1 MKKFALKFSTLALA
15 LVLLLGLCP
24 MLLGAITTMAADAE
38 NEIVYKGETPQ
49 YTDPEYKDEATGEY
63 KVTPPMG
70 VYWADASIDHPDDY
84 TKIVGFTLSLKWTEP
99 GYYGGWAVTK
109 ENPMGILFTT
119 QGKHEP
125 SEYIIRFPGNTP
137 VFDLASK
144 SVKNLIVGSSGMEG
158 VIANQVSNAK
168 TYKLELGNTAEITY
182 EGTTAIFTD
191 GDPIMTILEYAGGF
205 EFFGIQWITGEP
217 EEKPEEPWDKVEVQN
232 YFDVATVS
240 HDKQNGNNYVDITIP
255 KTDQESYPV
264 VLWIHGG
271 GYITGTRKSVQLVNT
286 KDYLLAQGY
295 AFVSVE
301 YTLTEA
307 DTSTDP
313 ATYKKGGMPQM
324 LYDIKAAVRFLR
336 ANAETY
342 KLDTRYIAAMG
353 ESAGAGLALLMGTT
367 NGNAQHEDL
376 TMGNAEYSSEV
387 QTIVSFCGPSVF
399 SGEYK
404 LLMSAY
410 LGNFTKEDG
419 TKYTAEEIE
428 ELSVLWSPIDQVNSD
443 TPPMYL
449 SYSKSD
455 KTVTFDHYEKML
467 ESAQMF
473 MNEEDIKSV
482 IYTGEDPYPWLSGV
496 GDTTI
501 NDHVNVDIFDS
512 YTAYTTLAEWLNEQ
526 RDEVFASD
534 PGNKPNNPVDKPEGP
549 KNVNIG
555 LIVGLSIGGV
565 VIVAGAV
572 VAIIIIR
579 KKRRETK

>member
-1 MKKFALKFSTLALA
+1 MKKFALKLGTLALA
-15 LVLLLGLCP
+15 LVLFLGLCP
-24 MLLGAITTMAADAE
+24 MSFSSIASMAAE
-38 NEIVYKGETPQ
+38 NEIVYKGDTPE
-49 YTDPEYKDEATGEY
+49 YTDPEYKDEDTGEF
-63 KVTPPMG
+63 KVTPPMS

-99 GYYGGWAVTK
+99 GYYGGWATTK

-137 VFDLASK
+137 VYDLSSK

-168 TYKLELGNTAEITY
+168 TYKLELGDTAEITY
-182 EGTTAIFTD
+182 EGTTAIFTE

-205 EFFGIQWITGEP
+205 EFYGIEWITGEP
-217 EEKPEEPWDKVEVQN
+217 EERPEEPWDKVEVQN

-240 HDKQNGNNYVDITIP
+240 DDKQNGNNYVDITIP
-255 KTDQESYPV
+255 KTDKESYPV

-271 GYITGTRKSVQLVNT
+271 GYITGTRKSIQLVNT

-307 DTSTDP
+307 DTSTTP
-313 ATYKKGGMPQM
+313 ATYGKGGMPQM
-324 LYDIKAAVRFLR
+324 LNDVKAAVRFLR

-342 KLDTRYIAAMG
+342 KLDTRFIAAMG

-367 NGNAQHEDL
+367 NGSAQHEDL
-376 TMGNAEYSSEV
+376 TMGNAEYSSDV

-399 SGEYK
+399 SGYYK
-404 LLMSAY
+404 VLMSAY
-410 LGNFTKEDG
+410 LGNFIKEDG
-419 TKYTAEEIE
+419 TKYTDEEID
-428 ELSVLWSPIDQVNSD
+428 ELSVLWSPTDQVNSD
-443 TPPMYL
+443 TPPMFL

-455 KTVTFDHYEKML
+455 KTVPYYFYEEMI

-473 MNEEDIKSV
+473 MDEEDIKSV
-482 IYTGEDPYPWLSGV
+482 IYTGEDPYPWASGV
-496 GDTTI
+496 GDPTI
-501 NDHVNVDIFDS
+501 NDHVSVDVFDN

-526 RDEVFASD
+526 CDKVLSAD
-534 PGNKPNNPVDKPEGP
+534 PGIEPEPPIDNPQEPENSKTGLI
-549 KNVNIG
+549 IG
-555 LIVGLSIGGV
+555 LSVGGV
-565 VIVAGAV
+565 VVVAGAV
-572 VAIIIIR
+572 TAVIVIRR
-579 KKRRETK
+579 KKKDR